1 MKGNITM
8 ESKEIKTNAQA
19 PNEKPADKKDNTSL
33 DDETLDQ
40 ASGGGL
46 NVKKLIKTS
55 FDILTK

>member
-1 MKGNITM
+1 M

-40 ASGGGL
+40 ASGGAL
-46 NVKKLIKTS
+46 NIKKLIKTS